1 MSIEFSFAA
10 YLQSVGSTT
19 MDDAISPSSSTVS
32 SSESSP
38 TKRARSYSPD
48 TSISS
53 SSPPESYF
61 GKVGIDRRDSSANS
75 ISPTSGLTF
84 SLGHNMTVSGIP
96 TSSSS
101 TSGATLS
108 TIATPCPL
116 RSILCSTLSMHGPS
130 TSSTTGSSDASFL
143 SSPATTSPPMS
154 RPLSRRS
161 SHSTKSV
168 RFARCTNASVFPALS
183 GEEYDRSP
191 IIPTQESESLEL
203 PKRHKSEEDGWIKCV
218 ERERAAAAKKGIK
231 PDLTNCGPCT
241 QSQQLS
247 TKSSLESPVEGVRGL
262 ISGGYFVGEER
273 DRSSPV
279 LEDMAPRLGLALE
292 ESHHHEHDLDI
303 SAEDDDDDVLAAAGA
318 VDDMVV
324 DDEET
329 GVEHVQDDSSGDDSD
344 VSPSSPSDETSGA
357 IADGESSTSDAS
369 TSSASNKCREAVKQ
383 RYGLCALGKWS
394 RRELFTSH
402 DSLGGF

>member
-10 YLQSVGSTT
+10 YLEALGTKPA
-19 MDDAISPSSSTVS
+19 DDAISPSASTAS

-38 TKRARSYSPD
+38 AKRARSYSPD

-53 SSPPESYF
+53 SSPAESYF
-61 GKVGIDRRDSSANS
+61 AKSANAATGATTA
-75 ISPTSGLTF
+75 SPDLTHSGLTF
-84 SLGHNMTVSGIP
+84 TLGPHTTVSGISA
-96 TSSSS
+96 SS
-101 TSGATLS
+101 A
-108 TIATPCPL
+108 CPL
-116 RSILCSTLSMHGPS
+116 RSILCSTLSMASGPLS
-130 TSSTTGSSDASFL
+130 TSTASVASDASFL
-143 SSPATTSPPMS
+143 SSPATTSPPLS

-218 ERERAAAAKKGIK
+218 ERERAAAAKKGLK
-231 PDLTNCGPCT
+231 PDLSSCGPCGAKP
-241 QSQQLS
+241 SS

-273 DRSSPV
+273 DHQSTVDGPV
-279 LEDMAPRLGLALE
+279 QTPHLGLAL
-292 ESHHHEHDLDI
+292 SRSDDVVDHGID
-303 SAEDDDDDVLAAAGA
+303 EDGDDVLLDATGGG
-318 VDDMVV
+318 DDAMVV
-324 DDEET
+324 DDET
-329 GVEHVQDDSSGDDSD
+329 GDDVIVQDDSSGDDSD
-344 VSPSSPSDETSGA
+344 SSPSASAANET
-357 IADGESSTSDAS
+357 ETR
-369 TSSASNKCREAVKQ
+369 CREAAAAKQ
-383 RYGLCALGKWS
+383 RYGLCALGKFT

>member
-10 YLQSVGSTT
+10 YLESLGSKS
-19 MDDAISPSSSTVS
+19 DDTISPSASTVS

-61 GKVGIDRRDSSANS
+61 AKLSNSGAATSSPDLTAS
-75 ISPTSGLTF
+75 SLTF
-84 SLGHNMTVSGIP
+84 TLGPHTTVSGISAP
-96 TSSSS
+96 S
-101 TSGATLS
+101 
-108 TIATPCPL
+108 PCPL
-116 RSILCSTLSMHGPS
+116 RSILCSTLSMAAGPMS
-130 TSSTTGSSDASFL
+130 TSTASASSDASFL

-203 PKRHKSEEDGWIKCV
+203 PKRHKSEEEGWIKCV
-218 ERERAAAAKKGIK
+218 ERERAAAAKKGLK
-231 PDLTNCGPCT
+231 PDLSNCGPCGAKPT
-241 QSQQLS
+241 LS
-247 TKSSLESPVEGVRGL
+247 TKSSFESPVEGVRGL
-262 ISGGYFVGEER
+262 IAGGYFVGEER
-273 DRSSPV
+273 ERQPSPV
-279 LEDMAPRLGLALE
+279 VDSPDHTPRLGLAL
-292 ESHHHEHDLDI
+292 SRG
-303 SAEDDDDDVLAAAGA
+303 DDVPDVDDNDDDVLDA
-318 VDDMVV
+318 VGGDDAMVV
-324 DDEET
+324 DDET
-329 GVEHVQDDSSGDDSD
+329 GDDVLVQDDSSGDDSD
-344 VSPSSPSDETSGA
+344 ASPAAAEAPTNET
-357 IADGESSTSDAS
+357 ETR
-369 TSSASNKCREAVKQ
+369 CREAAAAKQ
-383 RYGLCALGKWS
+383 RYGLCALGKFT